1 NHQLNSPIERR
12 MELVRLVSHNAH
24 KRLVTCLQGHIGTEA
39 EKRHKKLPLTALSQ
53 AMQDGGS
60 QLGEES
66 LIGKMMDVCGEAENR
81 LASELMQHEV
91 QLERDILEPL
101 NQLAEVDIP
110 NILRQRKQLAKLVLD
125 YDSARARYCT
135 RTPELYHLTHD
146 TILTAASGDVHVFLP
161 QDQLSADM
169 YNFSSKEGDYAR
181 YYVILVEAQADYH
194 RRSLAALEGVLP
206 TIQDTES
213 DKGLL

>member
-1 NHQLNSPIERR
+1 MSCVEQYNYK
-12 MELVRLVSHNAH
+12 SHYA
-24 KRLVTCLQGHIGTEA
+24 LYFLPQ
-39 EKRHKKLPLTALSQ
+39 KKLPLTALSQ

-66 LIGKMMDVCGEAENR
+66 LIGKMMDVCGEAESR

-135 RTPELYHLTHD
+135 RTPEPVTGPEPQSQVLY
-146 TILTAASGDVHVFLP
+146 
-161 QDQLSADM
+161 
-169 YNFSSKEGDYAR
+169 
-181 YYVILVEAQADYH
+181 
-194 RRSLAALEGVLP
+194 
-206 TIQDTES
+206 
-213 DKGLL
+213 

>member
-1 NHQLNSPIERR
+1 NMSCVEQYNYK
-12 MELVRLVSHNAH
+12 SHDA
-24 KRLVTCLQGHIGTEA
+24 LYFLPQ
-39 EKRHKKLPLTALSQ
+39 KKLPLTALSQ

-66 LIGKMMDVCGEAENR
+66 LIGKMMDVCGEAESR

-125 YDSARARYCT
+125 YDSARARYCI
-135 RTPELYHLTHD
+135 RTPEPVTGLEPQSQVLY
-146 TILTAASGDVHVFLP
+146 
-161 QDQLSADM
+161 
-169 YNFSSKEGDYAR
+169 
-181 YYVILVEAQADYH
+181 
-194 RRSLAALEGVLP
+194 
-206 TIQDTES
+206 
-213 DKGLL
+213 

>member
-1 NHQLNSPIERR
+1 

-66 LIGKMMDVCGEAENR
+66 LIGKMMDVCGEAESR

-125 YDSARARYCT
+125 YDSARARWLQASKSIHFSTNYQA
-135 RTPELYHLTHD
+135 
-146 TILTAASGDVHVFLP
+146 TAA
-161 QDQLSADM
+161 
-169 YNFSSKEGDYAR
+169 K
-181 YYVILVEAQADYH
+181 VETLKDEMDE
-194 RRSLAALEGVLP
+194 ALNKVEMCKVL
-206 TIQDTES
+206 
-213 DKGLL
+213 